1 MGLQY
6 PRSSPAQYSEQVGS
20 NLRDETILRASLHV
34 AVPEVRCTIFTGRSL
49 LTFKTNHFKHVP
61 N

>member
-20 NLRDETILRASLHV
+20 NLRDETILHAHRYTSLY
-34 AVPEVRCTIFTGRSL
+34 R
-49 LTFKTNHFKHVP
+49 K
-61 N
+61 